1 MPPRRSA
8 AAASS
13 LFRCAP
19 PRADASPLATHLPA
33 LSCFLYVLFGER
45 SDAPPALAPLW
56 QYAVVLVALGEIA
69 AWAAGM
75 VGATF
80 VPLHCAM
87 IVAWFCSPAWLLPVQ
102 CLAPLLRDVFA
113 PGNLLLRQQRLAVT
127 WAVEVSVAL
136 VVPASVL
143 VNVLVR
149 IYSWPRM
156 KSGSSGATSGPAAFW
171 SMNVLGALIYIL
183 YMPVTLCF
191 MFVVVLV
198 CTLHVAEL
206 ELLAHHWKRRTRHAF
221 LEAQP
226 PAAQWALLCLRC
238 PRRVRRAGGLARCC
252 GAARGAAWCLY
263 RRAWAPASGIELDEQ
278 LADVSGA
285 TAPAAAPPKKLVL
298 AAQQDDDERIGRP
311 MNVLSA
317 SAAQG
322 DRFVEP
328 TLDLI
333 IESFASTRRSI
344 QLTSST
350 LGFEIALVLAVC
362 AAAMVNIVAAGLR
375 ADRINTYPGGD
386 TSYLVPAVFWAVAV
400 VIVVPV
406 VSINRKWRAAEQTL
420 SQNVVMYKEMEQLRL
435 MALLAR
441 NPIELTLFGIPATT
455 ATGSLYM
462 AALTLLLLL
471 SAYCFARSIG
481 PCSVACAVTDG
492 R

>member
-1 MPPRRSA
+1 MPPRSGA
-8 AAASS
+8 AELSL

-33 LSCFLYVLFGER
+33 LSFFLYVLFGER

-56 QYAVVLVALGEIA
+56 QYAVVLVAIGEIA
-69 AWAAGM
+69 AWAAGI
-75 VGATF
+75 VGVTF
-80 VPLHCAM
+80 VPLHCTM
-87 IVAWFCSPAWLLPVQ
+87 IFAWFCSPAWLLPLQ
-102 CLAPLLRDVFA
+102 CLAPLLRDVYA
-113 PGNLLLRQQRLAVT
+113 PGNLLRQQRLAVT
-127 WAVEVSVAL
+127 WAIEVSIAL
-136 VVPASVL
+136 VVPASVFINIL
-143 VNVLVR
+143 AR

-156 KSGSSGATSGPAAFW
+156 GSAGAPGGGPVAFW

-191 MFVVVLV
+191 MYVVVLV

-238 PRRVRRAGGLARCC
+238 PLRVRRAGGLARCS

-263 RRAWAPASGIELDEQ
+263 RRAWAPASGVELDEL
-278 LADVSGA
+278 LADVAGA
-285 TAPAAAPPKKLVL
+285 KAPTATSPKKLVL

-317 SAAQG
+317 SAAPG

-328 TLDLI
+328 TLELI

-344 QLTSST
+344 QLTSSM
-350 LGFEIALVLAVC
+350 LGFEIALVLALCTAV
-362 AAAMVNIVAAGLR
+362 MVNIVAAGLFV
-375 ADRINTYPGGD
+375 DKITTFPGGNN
-386 TSYLVPAVFWAVAV
+386 SYLVPAIFWVVAV

-406 VSINRKWRAAEQTL
+406 VSINRKWCAAENTL
-420 SQNVVMYKEMEQLRL
+420 SQNVVMYTEMEQLRL

-441 NPIELTLFGIPATT
+441 NPIKLTLFGIPATT

-462 AALTLLLLL
+462 AAMTLLLLL

-481 PCSVACAVTDG
+481 PCSDG
-492 R
+492 CIVEKRR